1 MMHPLASSGDPRL
14 RSVRRHRVL
23 VALPLAATAIV
34 IAATVATVPEVAGGR
49 EPAAFAWLAV
59 LGLFLIP
66 YTTVGALIEDRRPG
80 QVVGRICLAIG
91 VLLGVGGLLLVAA
104 VTLDFLP
111 GWPPP
116 LGAALTFVGTTI
128 LVLVLLLG
136 EPLLVSRFP
145 DGREPGR
152 SGALVDG
159 LLAVAGVVLLPWL
172 GIGLGLTS
180 TIEPSPTSPP
190 RIEIIGVDPDVVATV
205 FGGVIFIAGGLGSI
219 LACVGLLRRYIRGS
233 SIVRAQIRWFA
244 AAIGTSIVLFVL
256 LVLVFLSF
264 SLFPTTSD
272 QIWVVG
278 AILFIV
284 WTLSLLLPPLAIG
297 VAILRHRL
305 YDIDR
310 IVSRTIAYAI
320 VSAILAV
327 VFGGGIVLL
336 SAALASFAQGQTIAV
351 AASTLAA
358 FAVFQPVLRRVRR
371 GVDRR
376 FNRAR
381 YDAELTA
388 IDFAERLRHEVD
400 LVALSG
406 DITDVV
412 DMALHPKTIGVWI
425 RAPHTTT
432 P

>member
-1 MMHPLASSGDPRL
+1 MMHPVASSGDPRL

-91 VLLGVGGLLLVAA
+91 VLLGVGGLLLVAS

-128 LVLVLLLG
+128 LVAVLLLG

-172 GIGLGLTS
+172 GIALGLTS
-180 TIEPSPTSPP
+180 MIEPSPTSPP
-190 RIEIIGVDPDVVATV
+190 RIKILGVDPDVVATA

-219 LACVGLLRRYIRGS
+219 LACVGLVRRYIRGS
-233 SIVRAQIRWFA
+233 STVRAQIRWFA

-264 SLFPTTSD
+264 SLFPTISD
-272 QIWVVG
+272 QAWGVG
-278 AILFIV
+278 AVLFIV
-284 WTLSLLLPPLAIG
+284 WLLSLLLPPLAIG

-371 GVDRR
+371 DVDRR
-376 FNRAR
+376 FDRGR
-381 YDAELTA
+381 YDSDQTVARFSDRLRDQIDLAHLRSDLDTTIRTA
-388 IDFAERLRHEVD
+388 IAPKSVDIWLRD
-400 LVALSG
+400 S
-406 DITDVV
+406 
-412 DMALHPKTIGVWI
+412 
-425 RAPHTTT
+425 RR
-432 P
+432 